1 MASSPKWH
9 RRVMRKD
16 LITVLGG
23 VAQVVEQLARKHQ
36 ALSSNPR
43 ITKREKVLLFT
54 PYNYSLTST
63 KKDL

>member
-1 MASSPKWH
+1 
-9 RRVMRKD
+9 MRKD